1 MMGSAMSRRRLLQSA
16 AGLAVGS
23 GALALAGK
31 NALAAAPKAL
41 DVTTRTIE
49 VNGRAA
55 TVFALLDAAG
65 KRGLA
70 FVQGEPFYVR
80 LGNRLTV
87 PTLIHW
93 HGLTPP
99 SQQDGVPIL
108 SQAPIPGGGSYVY
121 DFRLTESGTY
131 WMHSHDGL
139 DQTQKL
145 MSAPLI
151 IRSPQEQKRDEQEV
165 VVMLNDFTFK
175 DPMEILAGLQGRA
188 QAAKPPGE
196 PAGEAKGAGMSGMP
210 MGSMNMGPM
219 NIGGKGAG
227 SMNMGASGGMAGMPG
242 MARMDVNDIDFDA
255 YLANERTLADPEVVS
270 VERGGR
276 VRLRLI
282 NGADSTNFFI
292 DLGALEGEL
301 IAVDGHP
308 IVPVRGR
315 IFPAAMA
322 QRLDIRLRLPAGG
335 GAFPVLARREGDVEQ
350 TGIVLASK
358 GAKVARIADKAGKKA
373 GIVGLALEQRLRSKD
388 PLPPRRADR
397 TLEAVLGGDMKKY
410 LWTINGAGY
419 GKNKPLMVGLG
430 ERVEIVMQNATAMS
444 HPMHLHGTVFQVVAI
459 NGRRFNGAR
468 RDTVMVPPK
477 DTVTFAFEADNFGRW
492 AFHCHNGYHMEAGMM
507 TSVDYLGA

>member
-1 MMGSAMSRRRLLQSA
+1 MTALAISRRRLLQGA
-16 AGLAVGS
+16 AGAAVGG
-23 GALALAGK
+23 GAFWFAATR
-31 NALAAAPKAL
+31 ALAAAPKVL

-55 TVFALLDAAG
+55 KVYALLDAAG
-65 KRGLA
+65 KRGVT

-80 LGNRLTV
+80 LENRLKA

-99 SQQDGVPIL
+99 SQQDGVPVL

-151 IRSPQEQKRDEQEV
+151 IRSPQDVKRDEQEV
-165 VVMLNDFTFK
+165 VVILNDFTFK
-175 DPMEILAGLQGRA
+175 DPMEILARLQGRE
-188 QAAKPPGE
+188 QAGK
-196 PAGEAKGAGMSGMP
+196 AGGGGKSAAMGGMNMGSMNMSSASSKN
-210 MGSMNMGPM
+210 MGSMNMGST
-219 NIGGKGAG
+219 KA
-227 SMNMGASGGMAGMPG
+227 GASGGMAGMPG
-242 MARMDVNDIDFDA
+242 MAQIDVNDIDFDA
-255 YLANERTLADPEVVS
+255 YLANERTLADPEVVP

-292 DLGALEGEL
+292 DLGSLEGEL

-308 IVPVRGR
+308 VVPVRGR
-315 IFPAAMA
+315 LFPAAMA
-322 QRLDIRLRLPAGG
+322 QRLDIRLRLPPGG
-335 GAFPVLARREGDVEQ
+335 GTFPVLARREGDVEQ
-350 TGIVLASK
+350 TGIVLATK
-358 GAKVARIADKAGKKA
+358 GAKIARIPDKAAKKS
-373 GIVGLALEQRLRSKD
+373 GIVGLELEQKLRPTD

-397 TLEAVLGGDMKKY
+397 TLEAVLGGDMKAY
-410 LWTINGAGY
+410 VWTINGEVY

-430 ERVEIVMQNATAMS
+430 ERVEIAMKNVTAMS
-444 HPMHLHGTVFQVVAI
+444 HPMHLHGAVFQVVAI

-507 TSVDYLGA
+507 TSVDYAGA

>member
-1 MMGSAMSRRRLLQSA
+1 MTGGAISRRRLLQSA
-16 AGLAVGS
+16 AGLAAG
-23 GALALAGK
+23 GALGLAGK
-31 NALAAAPKAL
+31 RTLAQAPKAL
-41 DVTTRTIE
+41 EVTTRTIE

-55 TVFALLDAAG
+55 TVYALLDNAG
-65 KRGLA
+65 KRGFT

-80 LGNRLTV
+80 LDNRLKV

-99 SQQDGVPIL
+99 SQQDGVPGL
-108 SQAPIPGGGSYVY
+108 SQDPIPGGGSYVY
-121 DFRLTESGTY
+121 DFRLTRSGTY

-151 IRSPQEQKRDEQEV
+151 IRSPEDLKRDEQEV
-165 VVMLNDFTFK
+165 VVMLNDFTFEN
-175 DPMEILAGLQGRA
+175 PMEILARLQGRA
-188 QAAKPPGE
+188 QAGKTAE
-196 PAGEAKGAGMSGMP
+196 GEAKNAAMGGMP
-210 MGSMNMGPM
+210 MGSMNMG
-219 NIGGKGAG
+219 GKGMG
-227 SMNMGASGGMAGMPG
+227 SMNMGTMKMGASGGMAGMPG
-242 MARMDVNDIDFDA
+242 MAQMDVNDIDFDA
-255 YLANERTLADPEVVS
+255 YLANERTLADPEVVP

-292 DLGALEGEL
+292 DLGALDGEL
-301 IAVDGHP
+301 IAVDGHGV
-308 IVPVRGR
+308 VPVRGR
-315 IFPAAMA
+315 VFPAAMA
-322 QRLDIRLRLPAGG
+322 QRLDIRLQLPPG
-335 GAFPVLARREGDVEQ
+335 GAFPVLARREGALEQ

-358 GAKVARIADKAGKKA
+358 GAKVARIPDKAGKKS
-373 GIVGLALEQRLRSKD
+373 GIVGLELEQRLRPID

-410 LWTINGAGY
+410 VWTINGEVY
-419 GKNKPLMVGLG
+419 GKNKPLLVSLG
-430 ERVEIVMQNATAMS
+430 ERVEIVMKNVTDMS

-459 NGRRFNGAR
+459 NGRRYNGAR
-468 RDTVMVPPK
+468 RDTVVVPPK

-507 TSVDYLGA
+507 TSVNYVGA